1 MLELLL
7 NYLSHNKL
15 LLLFIVIA
23 IGYFLGKIKI
33 KGFSLGI
40 ANVLFVGLAFGSLSE
55 KLALPDIIYTMGLV
69 LFIYTSGLQSG
80 PTFFRSFN
88 RIGITYNLT
97 VIFVLVFSSIITILI
112 GKFLSIE
119 SSLLS
124 GVFCGSLT
132 NTPALAS
139 IVDTIKQ
146 SNLSLTQPELDIL
159 VGKPIAGYSIS
170 YPAGVIGVIFSMYI
184 FRVIFK
190 INLEKESIK
199 IANQL
204 GLGGEDLNNKDIR
217 ITNNNII
224 GKPIA
229 EIFSNNSFSEVIVS
243 RIKKKDNIQIV
254 NGRTVLELNDI
265 ITLVGSSSNLNKL
278 KSFFG
283 EDIVSDLSTDRA
295 FLDFRRIFVSNKN
308 IIGITIRELDLHN
321 KFNATITR
329 VKRGDSE
336 IIPTMDTILE
346 SGDRIRVVA
355 AREDMEKV
363 SKFFGDSFQS
373 LSEIDYISISLGI
386 ALGLLIGEIPIPLP
400 GGATFKLGS
409 AGGPLLVS
417 LVLGYFERTGNIVWG
432 MSYNAN
438 LTVRQMGVVLF
449 LAGIGLKAGYSFGE
463 NLAKYGLLLVATGI
477 FITLMN
483 TILMIIIGRF
493 ILKIPYPL
501 LMGIVSGM
509 QTQPACIAY
518 ANGEVKNSVPNY
530 GYSLVFPIS
539 MITKIILVQL
549 IYTLSQSLK

>member
-1 MLELLL
+1 MLELFL
-7 NYLSHNKL
+7 NYLTHNKL

-55 KLALPDIIYTMGLV
+55 NLALPDIIYTMGLV

-88 RIGITYNLT
+88 KIGVTYNLT
-97 VIFVLVFSSIITILI
+97 VMAVLIFSSLITIFI
-112 GKFLSIE
+112 GKYFSIE

-146 SNLSLTQPELDIL
+146 SNLSLSQVELDQL
-159 VGKPIAGYSIS
+159 VGKPIAGYSIT

-184 FRVIFK
+184 FRIIFN
-190 INLEKESIK
+190 INLEKESII
-199 IANQL
+199 IANKL

-217 ITNNNII
+217 ITNINII
-224 GKPIA
+224 GKSIA
-229 EIFSNNSFSEVIVS
+229 DIFSNNAYSEVIVS
-243 RIKKKDNIQIV
+243 RIKKKDMIQIV
-254 NGRTVLELNDI
+254 NGKTILELNDI
-265 ITLVGSSSNLNKL
+265 ITLVGSSSNLIKL
-278 KSFFG
+278 KSYFG
-283 EDIVSDLSTDRA
+283 EDIISDLSTDRA
-295 FLDFRRIFVSNKN
+295 FLDFRRIFVSNKK
-308 IIGITIRELDLHN
+308 IIGLSIREFDLHQ

-355 AREDMEKV
+355 SRDDMDKV
-363 SKFFGDSFQS
+363 SKFFGDSYQS

-386 ALGLLIGEIPIPLP
+386 TLGLLLGEIPIPLP
-400 GGATFKLGS
+400 GGATFKLGA

-417 LVLGYFERTGNIVWG
+417 LVLGYFERTGNLVWG

-438 LTVRQMGVVLF
+438 LTVRQLGVVLF
-449 LAGIGLKAGYSFGE
+449 LAGIGLKAGFSFGE
-463 NLAKYGLLLVATGI
+463 NLSKYGVILLVSGI
-477 FITLMN
+477 SITICN
-483 TILMIIIGRF
+483 TVLMILIGRF

-501 LMGIVSGM
+501 LMGIISGM

-518 ANGEVKNSVPNY
+518 VNGEIKNSVPNF
-530 GYSLVFPIS
+530 GYSLVFPVS
-539 MITKIILVQL
+539 MITKIILVQ
-549 IYTLSQSLK
+549 IIFTIMKI

>member
-1 MLELLL
+1 MLELFL
-7 NYLSHNKL
+7 NYLTHNKL

-55 KLALPDIIYTMGLV
+55 NLALPDIIYTMGLV

-88 RIGITYNLT
+88 KIGITYNLT
-97 VIFVLVFSSIITILI
+97 VMAVLIFSSLITIFI
-112 GKFLSIE
+112 GKYFSIE

-139 IVDTIKQ
+139 ILDTIKQ
-146 SNLSLTQPELDIL
+146 SNLSLSQVELDQL
-159 VGKPIAGYSIS
+159 VGKPIAGYSIT

-184 FRVIFK
+184 FRIIFN
-190 INLEKESIK
+190 INLEKESII
-199 IANQL
+199 IANKL

-217 ITNNNII
+217 ITNINII
-224 GKPIA
+224 GKSIA
-229 EIFSNNSFSEVIVS
+229 DIFSNNAYSEVIVS
-243 RIKKKDNIQIV
+243 RIKKKDMIQIV
-254 NGRTVLELNDI
+254 NGKTILELNDI
-265 ITLVGSSSNLNKL
+265 ITLVGSSSNLIKL
-278 KSFFG
+278 KSYFG
-283 EDIVSDLSTDRA
+283 EDIISDLSTDRA
-295 FLDFRRIFVSNKN
+295 FLDFRRIFVSNKK
-308 IIGITIRELDLHN
+308 IIGLSIRELDLHQ

-355 AREDMEKV
+355 SRDDMDKV
-363 SKFFGDSFQS
+363 SKFFGDSYQS

-386 ALGLLIGEIPIPLP
+386 ALGLLLGEIPIPLP
-400 GGATFKLGS
+400 GGATFKLGA

-417 LVLGYFERTGNIVWG
+417 LVLGYFERTGNLVWG

-438 LTVRQMGVVLF
+438 LTVRQLGVVLF
-449 LAGIGLKAGYSFGE
+449 LAGIGLKAGFSFGE
-463 NLAKYGLLLVATGI
+463 NLSKYGLILLVSGI
-477 FITLMN
+477 SITICN
-483 TILMIIIGRF
+483 TVLMILIGRF

-501 LMGIVSGM
+501 LMGIISGM
-509 QTQPACIAY
+509 HTQPACIAY
-518 ANGEVKNSVPNY
+518 VNGEIKNSVPNF
-530 GYSLVFPIS
+530 GYSLVFPVS
-539 MITKIILVQL
+539 MITKIILVQ
-549 IYTLSQSLK
+549 IIFTIMKI

>member
-1 MLELLL
+1 MLELFL
-7 NYLSHNKL
+7 NYLTHNKL

-55 KLALPDIIYTMGLV
+55 NLALPDIIYTMGLV

-88 RIGITYNLT
+88 KIGITYNLT
-97 VIFVLVFSSIITILI
+97 VMAVLIFSSLITIFI
-112 GKFLSIE
+112 GKYFSIE

-139 IVDTIKQ
+139 ILDTIKQ
-146 SNLSLTQPELDIL
+146 SNLSLSQVELDQL
-159 VGKPIAGYSIS
+159 VGKPIAGYSIT

-184 FRVIFK
+184 FRIIFN
-190 INLEKESIK
+190 INLEKESII
-199 IANQL
+199 IANKL

-217 ITNNNII
+217 ITNINII
-224 GKPIA
+224 GKSIA
-229 EIFSNNSFSEVIVS
+229 DIFSNNAYSEVIVS
-243 RIKKKDNIQIV
+243 RIKKKDMIQIV
-254 NGRTVLELNDI
+254 NGKTILELNDI
-265 ITLVGSSSNLNKL
+265 ITLVGSSSNLIKL
-278 KSFFG
+278 KSYFG
-283 EDIVSDLSTDRA
+283 EDIISDLSTDRA
-295 FLDFRRIFVSNKN
+295 FLDFRRIFVSNKK
-308 IIGITIRELDLHN
+308 IIGLSIRELDLHQ

-355 AREDMEKV
+355 SRDDMDKV
-363 SKFFGDSFQS
+363 SKFFGDSYQS

-386 ALGLLIGEIPIPLP
+386 ALGLLLGEIPIPLP
-400 GGATFKLGS
+400 GGATFKLGA

-417 LVLGYFERTGNIVWG
+417 LVLGYFERTGNLVWG

-438 LTVRQMGVVLF
+438 LTVRQLGVVLF
-449 LAGIGLKAGYSFGE
+449 LAGIGLKAGFSFGE
-463 NLAKYGLLLVATGI
+463 NLSKYGLILLVSGI
-477 FITLMN
+477 SITICN
-483 TILMIIIGRF
+483 TVLMILIGRF

-501 LMGIVSGM
+501 LMGIISGM

-518 ANGEVKNSVPNY
+518 VNGEIKNSVPNF
-530 GYSLVFPIS
+530 GYSLVFPVS
-539 MITKIILVQL
+539 MITKIILVQ
-549 IYTLSQSLK
+549 IIFTIMKI

>member
-1 MLELLL
+1 MLELFL
-7 NYLSHNKL
+7 NYLTHNKL

-55 KLALPDIIYTMGLV
+55 NLALPDIIYTMGLV

-88 RIGITYNLT
+88 KIGITYNLT
-97 VIFVLVFSSIITILI
+97 VMAVLIFSSLITIFI
-112 GKFLSIE
+112 GKYFSIE

-146 SNLSLTQPELDIL
+146 SNLSLSQVELDQL
-159 VGKPIAGYSIS
+159 VGKPIAGYSIT

-184 FRVIFK
+184 FRIIFN
-190 INLEKESIK
+190 INLEKESII
-199 IANQL
+199 IANKL

-217 ITNNNII
+217 ITNINII
-224 GKPIA
+224 GKSIA
-229 EIFSNNSFSEVIVS
+229 DIFSNNAYSEVIVS
-243 RIKKKDNIQIV
+243 RIKKKDTIQIV
-254 NGRTVLELNDI
+254 NGKTILELNDI
-265 ITLVGSSSNLNKL
+265 ITLVGSSSNLIKL
-278 KSFFG
+278 KSYFG
-283 EDIVSDLSTDRA
+283 EDIISDLSTDRA
-295 FLDFRRIFVSNKN
+295 FLDFRRIFVSNKK
-308 IIGITIRELDLHN
+308 IIGLSIRELDLHQ

-355 AREDMEKV
+355 SRDDMDKV
-363 SKFFGDSFQS
+363 SKFFGDSYQS

-386 ALGLLIGEIPIPLP
+386 ALGLLLGEIPIPLP
-400 GGATFKLGS
+400 GGATFKLGA

-417 LVLGYFERTGNIVWG
+417 LVLGYFERTGNLVWG

-438 LTVRQMGVVLF
+438 LTVRQLGVVLF
-449 LAGIGLKAGYSFGE
+449 LAGIGLKAGFSFGE
-463 NLAKYGLLLVATGI
+463 NLSKYGLILLVSGI
-477 FITLMN
+477 SITICN
-483 TILMIIIGRF
+483 TVLMILIGRF

-501 LMGIVSGM
+501 LMGIISGM

-518 ANGEVKNSVPNY
+518 VNGEIKNSVPNF
-530 GYSLVFPIS
+530 GYSLVFPVS
-539 MITKIILVQL
+539 MITKIILVQ
-549 IYTLSQSLK
+549 IIFTIMKI

>member
-1 MLELLL
+1 MLELFL
-7 NYLSHNKL
+7 NYLIHNKL

-55 KLALPDIIYTMGLV
+55 NLALPDIIYTMGLV

-88 RIGITYNLT
+88 KIGITYNLT
-97 VIFVLVFSSIITILI
+97 VMAVLIFSSIITILI
-112 GKFLSIE
+112 GKYFSIE

-146 SNLSLTQPELDIL
+146 SNQSLSQVELNQL
-159 VGKPIAGYSIS
+159 VGKPIAGYSIT

-184 FRVIFK
+184 FRIIFK
-190 INLEKESIK
+190 INLEKESIQ
-199 IANQL
+199 IANKL

-217 ITNNNII
+217 ITNVNIL
-224 GKPIA
+224 GKSIA
-229 EIFSNNSFSEVIVS
+229 DIFSNSNYSDVIVS
-243 RIKKKDNIQIV
+243 RIKKKDSIQIV
-254 NGRTVLELNDI
+254 NGKTILELNDI
-265 ITLVGSSSNLNKL
+265 ITLVGSLSNLNKL
-278 KSFFG
+278 ITFFG
-283 EDIVSDLSTDRA
+283 EDVISDLSTDRA
-295 FLDFRRIFVSNKN
+295 FLDFRRIFVSNKK
-308 IIGITIRELDLHN
+308 IIGLSIRELDLHQ

-355 AREDMEKV
+355 SRDDMDKV
-363 SKFFGDSFQS
+363 SKFFGDSFHS

-386 ALGLLIGEIPIPLP
+386 TIGLLLGEIPIPLP

-417 LVLGYFERTGNIVWG
+417 LVLGYFERTGNLVWG

-438 LTVRQMGVVLF
+438 LTVRQLGVVLF

-463 NLAKYGLLLVATGI
+463 NLSKYGIILLITGLS
-477 FITLMN
+477 ITLLN
-483 TILMIIIGRF
+483 TILMILIGRF

-501 LMGIVSGM
+501 LMGIISGM

-518 ANGEVKNSVPNY
+518 VNGEIKNSVPNF
-530 GYSLVFPIS
+530 GYSLVFPVS
-539 MITKIILVQL
+539 MITKIILVQ
-549 IYTLSQSLK
+549 IIFTIMNI

>member
-1 MLELLL
+1 MLELFL
-7 NYLSHNKL
+7 NYLTHNKL

-55 KLALPDIIYTMGLV
+55 NLALPDIIYTMGLV

-88 RIGITYNLT
+88 KIGITYNLT
-97 VIFVLVFSSIITILI
+97 VMAVLIFSSLITIFI
-112 GKFLSIE
+112 GKYFSIE

-146 SNLSLTQPELDIL
+146 SNLSLSQVELDQL
-159 VGKPIAGYSIS
+159 VGKPIAGYSIT

-184 FRVIFK
+184 FRIIFN
-190 INLEKESIK
+190 INLEKESII
-199 IANQL
+199 IANKL

-217 ITNNNII
+217 ITNINII
-224 GKPIA
+224 GKSIA
-229 EIFSNNSFSEVIVS
+229 DIFSNNAYSEVIVS
-243 RIKKKDNIQIV
+243 RIKKKDMIQIV
-254 NGRTVLELNDI
+254 NGKTILELNDI
-265 ITLVGSSSNLNKL
+265 ITLVGSSSNLIKL
-278 KSFFG
+278 KSYFG
-283 EDIVSDLSTDRA
+283 EDIISDLSTDRA
-295 FLDFRRIFVSNKN
+295 FLDFRRIFVSNKK
-308 IIGITIRELDLHN
+308 IIGLSIRELDLHQ

-355 AREDMEKV
+355 SRDDMDKV
-363 SKFFGDSFQS
+363 SKFFGDSYQS

-386 ALGLLIGEIPIPLP
+386 ALGLLLGEIPIPLP
-400 GGATFKLGS
+400 GGATFKLGA

-417 LVLGYFERTGNIVWG
+417 LVLGYFERTGNLVWG

-438 LTVRQMGVVLF
+438 LTVRQLGVVLF
-449 LAGIGLKAGYSFGE
+449 LAGIGLKAGFSFGE
-463 NLAKYGLLLVATGI
+463 NLSKYGVILLVSGI
-477 FITLMN
+477 SITICN
-483 TILMIIIGRF
+483 TVLMILIGRF

-501 LMGIVSGM
+501 LMGIISGM

-518 ANGEVKNSVPNY
+518 VNGEIKNSVPNF
-530 GYSLVFPIS
+530 GYSLVFPVS
-539 MITKIILVQL
+539 MITKIILVQ
-549 IYTLSQSLK
+549 IIFTIMKI